1 MIGNLIH
8 KLPTKM
14 QTGYLVLEQIALK
27 CLPEVERGI
36 ISSVFSTTA
45 IGWKSAGNKDETVE
59 TNTPCAVRQC
69 EGACDTCRTDAQLA
83 ISESSRKLSCVI
95 VTKSYLFDQMHS
107 HVAYHQ
113 SYAPAILFFSPEYR
127 VTYLF
132 QELKMCVL
140 GVAVQAEETKSTPE
154 NSRLWMYS
162 RC

>member
-45 IGWKSAGNKDETVE
+45 IGWESAGNKDETVE
-59 TNTPCAVRQC
+59 TNTPCAKTVC
-69 EGACDTCRTDAQLA
+69 EGTYNMCRTDAQLA
-83 ISESSRKLSCVI
+83 ISELSRKFSCVI

-113 SYAPAILFFSPEYR
+113 SYAPAILSFFLNTGSHIFFR
-127 VTYLF
+127 
-132 QELKMCVL
+132 
-140 GVAVQAEETKSTPE
+140 
-154 NSRLWMYS
+154 N
-162 RC
+162 